1 MRRAIAL
8 TITALTAACGGNKPI
23 TTEEARG
30 AMPSAA
36 QAQIGAPSLSGQA
49 LTAAPAVGDAA
60 VALSTAE
67 YASDTIALA
76 LAVNGGV
83 AWTLAIVELVVQFP
97 PTTCAGDTCTWG
109 PGSNAFEVNDWE
121 LTVTKKEEKDY
132 VWKLA
137 GRPKTDPGA
146 AFITLV
152 SGEAFTTG
160 VRHVGHG
167 TLLID
172 FDGALGLARK
182 TADPPPQVGKISAT
196 YDNTNGG
203 KVSAQ
208 FLGTREALA
217 PDQRVNAAYQFSA
230 DASGGDLQ
238 AATRNL
244 STNVQ
249 LTLHSRW
256 TGTGAGRGDASFA
269 FALGTFSRS
278 QCWDGA
284 STLFN
289 EVYQVTSPS
298 DPGSDMGSES
308 ACAFAPA
315 APPTITV
322 P

>member
-1 MRRAIAL
+1 MKRAIAL
-8 TITALTAACGGNKPI
+8 TIAALTVACGGK
-23 TTEEARG
+23 TLTAEEARS
-30 AMPSAA
+30 AMPGAG
-36 QAQIGAPSLSGQA
+36 QAQIGTPEPSGQA
-49 LTAAPAVGDAA
+49 LTVAPGASEV
-60 VALSTAE
+60 VTFSTAE

-76 LAVNGGV
+76 AAVNGGV

-121 LTVTKKEEKDY
+121 LTVTKKEDKDY
-132 VWKLA
+132 LWKLT
-137 GRPKTDPGA
+137 GRPKTDPSVG
-146 AFITLV
+146 FITLV

-172 FDGALGLARK
+172 FDAALGLARK
-182 TADPPPQVGKISAT
+182 TTDPTPQVGKISAT
-196 YDNTNGG
+196 YDNTSGS

-208 FLGTREALA
+208 FLGTQDAVF
-217 PDQRVNAAYQFSA
+217 PSQRVNAAYQFSA
-230 DASGGDLQ
+230 NASGGDLE

-244 STNVQ
+244 TSDVQ

-256 TGTGAGRGDASFA
+256 TGTGAGRGDASFTD
-269 FALGTFSRS
+269 ALGTYSRS

-284 STLFN
+284 TTLFN
-289 EVYQVTSPS
+289 LVYQVTSPI
-298 DPGSDMGSES
+298 DPGLDMGSES
-308 ACAFAPA
+308 ACAFASS
-315 APPTITV
+315 APPTVTV